1 MITDVK
7 NIEKEI
13 NSLASSI
20 KRNMVHPAEQRLEE
34 LQLRLL
40 QAEKTITFL
49 NRAFFT
55 ASIIFAITMGTVLY
69 YLASIK
75 GNW

>member
-1 MITDVK
+1 MITDAR

-20 KRNMVHPAEQRLEE
+20 KRNMVHPAEQRIEE
-34 LQLRLL
+34 IQLRLC
-40 QAEKTITFL
+40 QAEKTIAFL

-55 ASIIFAITMGTVLY
+55 ASIIFAATMGTVLY
-69 YLASIK
+69 YLAS
-75 GNW
+75 N